1 MNTAWRWL
9 LIREYLRALA
19 LVRWTTWP
27 MPQPAVQK
35 NRSTW
40 TNWYSRHVIAD
51 QANNTKSKA
60 CNRGLLITSESRF
73 GCICFCFEDVFTG
86 NSSAP
91 FFAII
96 LQAVNAVGLSGFS
109 PVASISTLASSPAAV
124 SGLRCASVTAT
135 SLSLSWNAPHCH
147 GSSIT
152 HYNVEIGDRG
162 TLPTNDASTTF
173 DVNYLTPDTTY
184 RFDNRIE
191 EEEDILLCVVF
202 SL

>member
-91 FFAII
+91 FLPLFFRR
-96 LQAVNAVGLSGFS
+96 LTLSDSAASLRWLPS
-109 PVASISTLASSPAAV
+109 PRWLPHQPPFPVYDVLPSQLP
-124 SGLRCASVTAT
+124 ASV
-135 SLSLSWNAPHCH
+135 SLGTLRIAMALPSRTTMWKSETEELYPLTMHRPHLM
-147 GSSIT
+147 SIT
-152 HYNVEIGDRG
+152 W
-162 TLPTNDASTTF
+162 LPTP
-173 DVNYLTPDTTY
+173 LTGLITG
-184 RFDNRIE
+184 
-191 EEEDILLCVVF
+191 
-202 SL
+202 